1 MAGMLID
8 GLGKAGYEELAEKLG
23 IEGDSKE
30 FLVALLTDGSTAGR

>member
-8 GLGKAGYEELAEKLG
+8 GLGKAGFEELAEKLG

-30 FLVALLTDGSTAGR
+30 FLAALLKDGYKGGR

>member
-1 MAGMLID
+1 MAGMLIE

-30 FLVALLTDGSTAGR
+30 FLVAVLKDGSKGGR